1 MAGDLCVRFHQA
13 VELIGRRWSGAVIQ
27 LLMQHRLR
35 YAELRA
41 AIPDIS
47 DRMLSERLRELEAAG
62 IVVRTVLPDPPVR
75 VEYDLTEKGRAL
87 KPALMAIGEWAERW
101 VTAGVPLPAIAG
113 ADAAKA
119 STRAPAAAR
128 TTGSAPAAAAR
139 VATAAPTS
147 RTSPATATRTSPAG
161 ARTSA
166 ASSTT
171 AATAS
176 NDRLRKRRVTT
187 SSR

>member
-87 KPALMAIGEWAERW
+87 KPALNAIGEWAERW
-101 VTAGVPLPAIAG
+101 VSPGVSATPANADSSKAAATRGTTTRPTAAATTTAAARAVATPA
-113 ADAAKA
+113 A
-119 STRAPAAAR
+119 SRTAPAAPR
-128 TTGSAPAAAAR
+128 PPAA
-139 VATAAPTS
+139 
-147 RTSPATATRTSPAG
+147 
-161 ARTSA
+161 TSA
-166 ASSTT
+166 AALSS
-171 AATAS
+171 S
-176 NDRLRKRRVTT
+176 DRLRKRRPVT
-187 SSR
+187 SSSR

>member
-87 KPALMAIGEWAERW
+87 KPALIAIGEWAERW
-101 VTAGVPLPAIAG
+101 VSARPAAAPPSG
-113 ADAAKA
+113 ADSSKTATTRATPTRPTAATTAARAAATPAA
-119 STRAPAAAR
+119 SRTAPAAPRA
-128 TTGSAPAAAAR
+128 SA
-139 VATAAPTS
+139 
-147 RTSPATATRTSPAG
+147 G
-161 ARTSA
+161 MSA
-166 ASSTT
+166 SAVSST
-171 AATAS
+171 
-176 NDRLRKRRVTT
+176 DRLRKRRAAT
-187 SSR
+187 SPSR

>member
-87 KPALMAIGEWAERW
+87 KPALNAIGEWAERW
-101 VTAGVPLPAIAG
+101 VSPGTPATPNNADSSKAAATRGTTTRPTAAATTTAAARAVATPAT
-113 ADAAKA
+113 
-119 STRAPAAAR
+119 SRTAPAAPR
-128 TTGSAPAAAAR
+128 PPAATNAA
-139 VATAAPTS
+139 AL
-147 RTSPATATRTSPAG
+147 
-161 ARTSA
+161 
-166 ASSTT
+166 SS
-171 AATAS
+171 S
-176 NDRLRKRRVTT
+176 DRLRKRRPVT
-187 SSR
+187 SSSR

>member
-1 MAGDLCVRFHQA
+1 MAGDLCGRFHQA
-13 VELIGRRWSGAVIQ
+13 VELIGRRWSGAVIH

-87 KPALMAIGEWAERW
+87 KPAMMAIGEWAERW
-101 VTAGVPLPAIAG
+101 VSTGAAG
-113 ADAAKA
+113 ASGLAASADSGKGTSRA
-119 STRAPAAAR
+119 AATRSAATAATTAARAVAAPAASR
-128 TTGSAPAAAAR
+128 TPAAAAR
-139 VATAAPTS
+139 SSGSANAAAAP
-147 RTSPATATRTSPAG
+147 
-161 ARTSA
+161 
-166 ASSTT
+166 
-171 AATAS
+171 S
-176 NDRLRKRRVTT
+176 NDRLRKRRAVT

>member
-27 LLMQHRLR
+27 LLMHQRLR

-62 IVVRTVLPDPPVR
+62 IVIRTVLPDPPVR

-87 KPALMAIGEWAERW
+87 KPAMNAIGEWAERW
-101 VTAGVPLPAIAG
+101 IPGN
-113 ADAAKA
+113 
-119 STRAPAAAR
+119 AAAQPGGAEAGKTPAR
-128 TTGSAPAAAAR
+128 TGATTTRPAAAAA
-139 VATAAPTS
+139 AT
-147 RTSPATATRTSPAG
+147 TATRGAATPTTSRPATT
-161 ARTSA
+161 ARPSSTSGSA
-166 ASSTT
+166 ASL
-171 AATAS
+171 AS
-176 NDRLRKRRVTT
+176 NDRLRKRRPVT
-187 SSR
+187 SPSR

>member
-87 KPALMAIGEWAERW
+87 KPSLVAIGEWAERW
-101 VTAGVPLPAIAG
+101 VSGPAATPGGTDSSKTSTATTTRATTARPTSATSTASRGVA
-113 ADAAKA
+113 
-119 STRAPAAAR
+119 APAASR
-128 TTGSAPAAAAR
+128 TAPAA
-139 VATAAPTS
+139 
-147 RTSPATATRTSPAG
+147 TRS
-161 ARTSA
+161 SA
-166 ASSTT
+166 ATN
-171 AATAS
+171 AATLS
-176 NDRLRKRRVTT
+176 SSDRLRKRRAVT
-187 SSR
+187 SPSR

>member
-87 KPALMAIGEWAERW
+87 KPSLNAIGEWAERW
-101 VTAGVPLPAIAG
+101 VSPGAPATTANADSSKAAPARG
-113 ADAAKA
+113 TTTRPTAAAATTTAARAVATPTA
-119 STRAPAAAR
+119 SRTAPAATR
-128 TTGSAPAAAAR
+128 PAAA
-139 VATAAPTS
+139 
-147 RTSPATATRTSPAG
+147 
-161 ARTSA
+161 TSA
-166 ASSTT
+166 A
-171 AATAS
+171 ATLSS
-176 NDRLRKRRVTT
+176 NDRLRKRRAVS